1 MCVIMAALVRASK
14 SFEMTEPWLF
24 KQNSGMQ
31 SQGRSRWNI
40 LSGTGAAG
48 AFCVERGSYPKLLYF
63 PGTGVRAAHNFACFA
78 SMPRMRPGSDSHQSA
93 GDQNRSRQDILPSL
107 GAQAAADTFP
117 HSYVGIWAG
126 ITLSSCF
133 KCKIPLRCDWNT
145 QFAMVTPCPIT
156 WEFLPQDPGLLA
168 APPPGGGMGR
178 LAPGVWQDTS
188 FAAISEIS
196 SRKRIK

>member
-1 MCVIMAALVRASK
+1 M
-14 SFEMTEPWLF
+14 W
-24 KQNSGMQ
+24 SG
-31 SQGRSRWNI
+31 GHIRNWY
-40 LSGTGAAG
+40 T
-48 AFCVERGSYPKLLYF
+48 YF

-133 KCKIPLRCDWNT
+133 KCKIPLRCDWYS

-168 APPPGGGMGR
+168 APLPRGAWGDLPRGCGKTPH
-178 LAPGVWQDTS
+178 LQP
-188 FAAISEIS
+188 
-196 SRKRIK
+196 SRKSLPQAY